1 MSRAQAQPPRSAVAT
16 VGDSLE
22 RIDRLDG
29 RVGAFTHVL
38 REHAQQAARVL
49 DEATGDRPTRPLHG
63 IPVAVKDNID
73 TSGCPTT
80 AGVRYR
86 LAEPIPDDAPA
97 IRRLKAAGAVVVG
110 KTTMHELAF
119 GGTSQNIGFGPC
131 RNPWDL
137 GRTPSGS
144 SGGSAAAVAADMV
157 PVSLG
162 TDTAGSVRNPAAVTG
177 VTGLRPTP
185 GGVPSRGVVPLAWS
199 LDTIGIIARHA
210 RDVARV
216 LDVIAGFDGAD
227 AHSLRATPR
236 PTADGLHCS
245 VDGVCIGLPT
255 TFFFEGLEEG
265 VESAVRSVADA
276 LAADGVELVEIE
288 LRGAD
293 TIFEET
299 LPLLWAEGYAAVG
312 DALRDHAR
320 ELPDRVRAR
329 LEGGERVTGAE
340 YAVARERAREWC
352 RAVAAAFDR
361 VDVVLTPTTAAT
373 APTVE
378 CCETVEDTRQVT
390 RLTYPWSVSPGPSLS
405 MPCGFD
411 PDGLPIGAQL
421 AGRPLEDGLI
431 LRLAAHYQAAT
442 DWHLARPA
450 IAAEARADG
459 PGPSTEEAHQRS

>member
-1 MSRAQAQPPRSAVAT
+1 LSRAPAQQPRSAVAT
-16 VGDSLE
+16 VGDSLG
-22 RIDRLDG
+22 RIDQLDG

-38 REHAQQAARVL
+38 RERAQQAARVL
-49 DEATGDRPTRPLHG
+49 DEATADRPATRPLHG
-63 IPVAVKDNID
+63 VPVGVKDNID

-86 LAEPIPDDAPA
+86 LAEPMPDDAPA
-97 IRRLKAAGAVVVG
+97 IRRLQAAGAVVVG

-137 GRTPSGS
+137 DRTPSGS
-144 SGGSAAAVAADMV
+144 SGGSAAAVAADIV
-157 PVSLG
+157 PVALG
-162 TDTAGSVRNPAAVTG
+162 TDTGGSVRNPAAVTG

-199 LDTIGIIARHA
+199 LDTIGILARRA
-210 RDVARV
+210 IEVARV
-216 LDVIAGFDGAD
+216 LDVIAGFDSAD
-227 AHSLRATPR
+227 PHSRRVPR
-236 PTADGLHCS
+236 RTTADGLERL
-245 VDGVCIGLPT
+245 VDGVSVGIPSA
-255 TFFFEGLEEG
+255 FFFEGLEAG
-265 VESAVRSVADA
+265 IESAVRAVADV
-276 LAADGVELVEIE
+276 LAAVGVELVEIE
-288 LRGAD
+288 LPGAD

-299 LPLLWAEGYAAVG
+299 RPMLWAEGYAAVG

-320 ELPDRVRAR
+320 ELPDRVRER
-329 LEGGERVTGAE
+329 LEGGRRVTGAE

-352 RAVAAAFDR
+352 RTVAAAFDR

-373 APTVE
+373 APTVAS
-378 CCETVEDTRQVT
+378 CEAVEDTRQIT

-411 PDGLPIGAQL
+411 PNGLPIGAHL
-421 AGRPLEDGLI
+421 AGRPFEDDLI

-442 DWHLARPA
+442 EWHLARPA
-450 IAAEARADG
+450 IAAEADSPTPIDRG
-459 PGPSTEEAHQRS
+459 G